1 MEYRANLGKPST
13 GGIAMRL
20 TFLGKET
27 QGGGSPTLYATD
39 RDSYLVQGW
48 IVPDEPRCIVE
59 IPESLLRHLP
69 PGSALAAQL
78 VRTGRQW
85 RGDDGPWDTYTVAGE
100 PVIDQETL
108 AEISI
113 PAHESC
119 VEVGRAVQ
127 ESQ

>member
-1 MEYRANLGKPST
+1 
-13 GGIAMRL
+13 MRF

-48 IVPDEPRCIVE
+48 IVPGEPLSTVE

-69 PGSALAAQL
+69 SGVSLAVPL

-85 RGDDGPWDTYTVAGE
+85 SGDGGQCDTYTLTGE
-100 PVIDQETL
+100 PVTDVDALAQIDL
-108 AEISI
+108 
-113 PAHESC
+113 PAHEAC
-119 VEVGRAVQ
+119 VEVGPAAQGSR
-127 ESQ
+127 